1 MAGSVRSVRQ
11 AAADS
16 VRAAVAVL
24 ATMEHPAEVGSVRPV
39 HRAAAVTVRPVHR
52 AAADSVPSVHSAAA
66 AMVQPVR
73 AVYRAVA
80 AMVQPVRA
88 VHRAVAATE
97 PAARMLEPGQSLAP
111 SELHTTRLNR
121 SRAQDRTGTEPGAS
135 QA

>member
-39 HRAAAVTVRPVHR
+39 HRAAA
-52 AAADSVPSVHSAAA
+52 DLVPSVHSAAA